1 METLRLALS
10 SIVEHR
16 MRAFLTMLGVVFGVM
31 SVIAVTAIVQGF
43 FRLYSTQLEGLGA
56 GFLLV
61 FPGNAAA
68 ESARKITRLTAAD
81 APRFVLAW
89 GPRVPGMSCVVASSS
104 SRPPPPGE
112 RPGRRQQ

>member
-31 SVIAVTAIVQGF
+31 AVIAVTAIVQGF

-81 APRFVLAW
+81 AAAVEGVDDVLAA
-89 GPRVPGMSCVVASSS
+89 GD
-104 SRPPPPGE
+104 
-112 RPGRRQQ
+112 GRRDEARRDGVLASAAV